1 MSNNHEISDT
11 TWKSQAGFIW
21 SLIGSAVGFANILS
35 FSAQVYK
42 NGGGAFLIPYCMAL
56 FMLGIPLLILEGI
69 IGYRMKSPLVSAY
82 GSVWGRAGKTLG
94 WMAVLACLSIGG
106 FYIVLTGYSVAYTYF
121 AAVNAIPDDSKG
133 FFIDS
138 FLKTTAG
145 LTDFGQFSV
154 PIIFSTLAVVAITW
168 FVMARNVRDGIER
181 ICSIFMPLL
190 VVIMTS
196 FAIIVAFLPGGMDGW
211 QYYLKPDFAKLV
223 DPNLW
228 RDIFGQLFFSLS
240 LGLGIVVGYSR
251 HTGKE
256 INIPKAM
263 MYVAIGDF
271 AVSFISGAAIF
282 GCLAHVSYT
291 QQISFASILTS
302 DSTFE
307 IGFIVFPQIF
317 KVFGPILGQI
327 IGVIFF
333 FCIFI
338 AGITGVFS
346 IVESIAG
353 NVEVEFQTSR
363 KRAVSATIVA
373 MTCVAMFFCMGN
385 ASHLIDALVPMV
397 MGTNMLIGGLALIL
411 IFQYACPTIKND
423 SVWISGNRL
432 RPYAF
437 CLKYIAP
444 AILGI
449 ILIGNLSQE
458 FQSFDL
464 EKGVRWTWFI
474 FALVSAC
481 TLTRVAERKAK
492 ATASKVNASEAYQGN
507 KDLND
512 TLEMF

>member
-1 MSNNHEISDT
+1 
-11 TWKSQAGFIW
+11 
-21 SLIGSAVGFANILS
+21 
-35 FSAQVYK
+35 
-42 NGGGAFLIPYCMAL
+42 
-56 FMLGIPLLILEGI
+56 MLGVPLLILEGI
-69 IGYRMKSPLVSAY
+69 IGYRMKSPLVEAY

-94 WMAVLACLSIGG
+94 WMAVLACLTIGG

-121 AAVNAIPDDSKG
+121 TAMNVIPEDSKG
-133 FFIDS
+133 FFVDA
-138 FLKTTAG
+138 FLKTTSG
-145 LTDFGQFSV
+145 LSDFGQFSI
-154 PIIFSTLAVVAITW
+154 PIAFSTLAVVVVTW

-190 VVIMTS
+190 VLIMTT

-211 QYYLKPDFAKLV
+211 LYYLRPDFAKLV

-251 HTGKE
+251 HTGQS

-263 MYVAIGDF
+263 MCVAIGDF

-291 QQISFASILTS
+291 QQIPFESILTS

-317 KVFGPILGQI
+317 KFFGPVLGQF
-327 IGVIFF
+327 IGVTFF

-353 NVEVEFQTSR
+353 NVEVEFRTSR
-363 KRAVSATIVA
+363 KRAVSATIMAMTFVA
-373 MTCVAMFFCMGN
+373 MLFCMGN

-411 IFQYACPTIKND
+411 IFQFACPVIRND
-423 SVWISGNRL
+423 PVWMSGNRL
-432 RPYAF
+432 RPFAF
-437 CLKYIAP
+437 CLRYVAP
-444 AILGI
+444 VILGI

-464 EKGVRWTWFI
+464 GKGVRWTWFI
-474 FALVSAC
+474 LALFAAW
-481 TLTRVAERKAK
+481 TLTRVAESRAR
-492 ATASKVNASEAYQGN
+492 AVTIPVRSLDVCQEG
-507 KDLND
+507 
-512 TLEMF
+512 